1 MHPPL
6 KHFSKKR
13 VRAVLFLT
21 SQGKGKL
28 GDRQHVGRTF
38 RNLSILLAV
47 LVSSIVSS
55 DAESAFTKEADPLL
69 VINLM
74 SFDASHGDISARLQL
89 KLPESEITP
98 QFSPKHDYFLV
109 DELTV
114 NESVLKIDSS
124 NSYSAFNNVLHTQY
138 QVHDAGAQFLYPFDD
153 HRAHLRIFVDRNR
166 KTNGGGFVEERLPMK
181 VDTSL
186 CSFEGYKITLTPG
199 PDNSPTYVDLQL
211 DLKRTR
217 TIQIFTMFVSL
228 LMLAV
233 AIGFWNMVH
242 KFLKSNASPD
252 IQEMAFGAALLFA
265 FPAIRSIE
273 PFVPPM
279 GVLSDF
285 VGFFFAETIVAI
297 SLILHLYTW
306 MKRKSYEN

>member
-1 MHPPL
+1 MIT
-6 KHFSKKR
+6 SKTLPIR
-13 VRAVLFLT
+13 GSL
-21 SQGKGKL
+21 
-28 GDRQHVGRTF
+28 
-38 RNLSILLAV
+38 RNLSLLLAV
-47 LVSSIVSS
+47 VLSSIISS
-55 DAESAFTKEADPLL
+55 DAESAFTKGADPLL

-74 SFDASHGDISARLQL
+74 SFDASNGDINARLQL
-89 KLPESEITP
+89 NLPESELTP
-98 QFSPKHDYFLV
+98 KFSPKHDYFLV

-124 NSYSAFNNVLHTQY
+124 NSYSAFNNVLHTKY

-166 KTNGGGFVEERLPMK
+166 KTNGEGFVEERIPAK
-181 VDTSL
+181 IDTSL

-199 PDNSPTYVDLQL
+199 PDNCPTYVDLEL
-211 DLKRTR
+211 ELKRTR
-217 TIQIFTMFVSL
+217 TIQIFTMFISL

-233 AIGFWNMVH
+233 AIGFMNMVR

-285 VGFFFAETIVAI
+285 VGFFCAETIVAI
-297 SLILHLYTW
+297 ALIIHLYSW
-306 MKRKSYEN
+306 MKRKNYD

>member
-1 MHPPL
+1 MPRPL
-6 KHFSKKR
+6 QYLSKKG
-13 VRAVLFLT
+13 VFGPLSFT
-21 SQGKGKL
+21 PQGNA
-28 GDRQHVGRTF
+28 RMSARHRFRRTL

-55 DAESAFTKEADPLL
+55 DAESAFTKGTDPLL

-74 SFDASHGDISARLQL
+74 SFDASNGDINARLQL

-98 QFSPKHDYFLV
+98 KFSPKHDYFLV

-114 NESVLKIDSS
+114 NESILKIDAS

-153 HRAHLRIFVDRNR
+153 HKAHLRIFVDRNR
-166 KTNGGGFVEERLPMK
+166 KTNGDGFVEERLPVK

-199 PDNSPTYVDLQL
+199 PDNSPTYVDLQIEL
-211 DLKRTR
+211 QRTR

-233 AIGFWNMVH
+233 AIGFMNMVR
-242 KFLKSNASPD
+242 KFLKSNAAPD

-285 VGFFFAETIVAI
+285 VGFFCAETIVAI
-297 SLILHLYTW
+297 ALIIHLYSW
-306 MKRKSYEN
+306 MKRKSYDT

>member
-1 MHPPL
+1 MTPL
-6 KHFSKKR
+6 KNVKPAESHCI
-13 VRAVLFLT
+13 
-21 SQGKGKL
+21 
-28 GDRQHVGRTF
+28 GRPF
-38 RNLSILLAV
+38 RSISILLAV

-74 SFDASHGDISARLQL
+74 SFDASNGDINGRLQL
-89 KLPESEITP
+89 KLPEAEVTP
-98 QFSPKHDYFLV
+98 RFSPKHDYFLV

-166 KTNGGGFVEERLPMK
+166 KTNSDGFIEERVPVK

-199 PDNSPTYVDLQL
+199 PENSPTYVDLQVEL
-211 DLKRTR
+211 QRTR
-217 TIQIFTMFVSL
+217 TIQVFVMFVSF

-233 AIGFWNMVH
+233 AFGFMNMVR

-265 FPAIRSIE
+265 FPAIRTIE

-285 VGFFFAETIVAI
+285 VGFFCAETIVAI
-297 SLILHLYTW
+297 SLLVHLYSW
-306 MKRKSYEN
+306 MKRKSYDA